1 MQAGA
6 SSSAALCGHLVRA
19 WPCRFDLAR
28 AFSHSA
34 WTQGSLCRWHI
45 RRVSVLELW
54 SQHLERSPLIC
65 APVRPSENFFF
76 LHRTPACGPPAPPP
90 IAECLRPAP
99 LPPPPPVTTP
109 VPRSTTAPP
118 ARYTRLYFGSTAAS
132 GRRYGPVPAIDAR
145 WEPPTFT
152 ATGGNRAA
160 ARHLNGRAILYGDR
174 ITKSMAKAIDETD
187 RRRTIQQAHNEKHGI
202 EPQALVKRI
211 TDIMDVGEEAAPQDN
226 LKLIRKESNKV
237 LSAKEIASQI
247 KELESKMHGY
257 ASDLEFEKAA
267 SVRDQIH
274 ELQQQLIN

>member
-152 ATGGNRAA
+152 ATGGNRAGSRHNPSPPQFPPPPCHRSSRQMVLQERDAA
-160 ARHLNGRAILYGDR
+160 ARRPNSPPPPPPPPPTLLAGSSLPAKRRPAAGTV
-174 ITKSMAKAIDETD
+174 ITLRSPEQ
-187 RRRTIQQAHNEKHGI
+187 RRRRGRRGGERGW
-202 EPQALVKRI
+202 
-211 TDIMDVGEEAAPQDN
+211 GEEPAVERPAAQTLQCEGTLVCD
-226 LKLIRKESNKV
+226 
-237 LSAKEIASQI
+237 IA
-247 KELESKMHGY
+247 
-257 ASDLEFEKAA
+257 
-267 SVRDQIH
+267 
-274 ELQQQLIN
+274 